1 MTFSLT
7 AVFAISTSVGITS
20 YFLEKKRCL
29 NKYLGK
35 NSSCKIYLFK
45 FVAIP
50 VSKVSSQ
57 IANTISYSTW
67 GFELPLFRIFTKLQ
81 WFFCK
86 SSPDFIYLFL
96 VALTNPQHAKCSKM
110 LFCMKARGKAHPRSG
125 YWVRWDLGSC
135 SAAGMSSIERNRQC
149 QCRGSLSSCI
159 CFQSVKQYIDRYL
172 AVKAQV
178 LTCHTSRARILLD
191 CTPMYSSL
199 IRSALV

>member
-1 MTFSLT
+1 MLWAPFQSYSTCVAGRCCELYFANFVFTTVAHNLTLNVATTTRMTFSFT

-67 GFELPLFRIFTKLQ
+67 GLELPLFRIFTKLQ

-86 SSPDFIYLFL
+86 SSPDFKYLFL
-96 VALTNPQHAKCSKM
+96 VALTNPQHAKFSKM

-125 YWVRWDLGSC
+125 Y
-135 SAAGMSSIERNRQC
+135 
-149 QCRGSLSSCI
+149 
-159 CFQSVKQYIDRYL
+159 
-172 AVKAQV
+172 
-178 LTCHTSRARILLD
+178 
-191 CTPMYSSL
+191 
-199 IRSALV
+199 